1 MRVHSDRAL
10 TFHGVPG
17 FFHGGDSGL
26 AADARR
32 APGSAASAEKQLG
45 RRIPAVVY
53 QISMLGA
60 KSPSR
65 LIESYGCRFRPLG
78 GGAKPRIADCS
89 RVRCRC
95 YEEPIRCRAKNR
107 WRWTALPHLG
117 TRSAVESEED
127 PTDHAAWIVMMSLP
141 ISVGDMSTILKN
153 NILTYRCC
161 YIYLFKT

>member
-1 MRVHSDRAL
+1 MAV
-10 TFHGVPG
+10 TPVT
-17 FFHGGDSGL
+17 

-45 RRIPAVVY
+45 RLILAVVY

-60 KSPSR
+60 KSPSQ
-65 LIESYGCRFRPLG
+65 LIESYGCRFRPLS
-78 GGAKPRIADCS
+78 GGAKPQIAGCS

-107 WRWTALPHLG
+107 WRWTALLRLG
-117 TRSAVESEED
+117 TRSAVDSEED
-127 PTDHAAWIVMMSLP
+127 PRDHAAWMFMMSFP
-141 ISVGDMSTILKN
+141 ISVGDMSAIFQN